1 MAIIISKNGKNA
13 VRLDKSSFEL
23 EDHLQQ
29 YIYDNPETIPLYDIK
44 EDIRLLILAREF
56 ATQSGLIDA
65 IGIDKD
71 GEIYLVETKLYKNPD
86 KRTVVAQVLDYGA
99 SLWFRFTDFNDF
111 ITQINVHTT
120 KDFKQ
125 ELNQRIHDFF
135 GLSEEEVDTLLQN
148 TKQNLKDGNFKFVV
162 LMDHLH
168 DQLKDLIIFLNNNS
182 EFTVYAVELEYYKHK
197 EFEILIPK
205 LYGAQ
210 VKKDLGVKIP
220 QRIPTDDEF
229 IKAYQGRPEYNKV
242 KELVNFF
249 NNLREGRKTIE
260 NVSVAKTPKYLN
272 FYPSPS
278 QKNKISI
285 SLPINPE
292 NEGGGFQF
300 WCPKEIEKGAKKII
314 KEVLPKA
321 ELLKEMTTTFGKIAK
336 WQLKDYLTEVFD
348 KLLRRLS
355 QI

>member
-1 MAIIISKNGKNA
+1 MAIIISKNGKGA
-13 VRLDKSSFEL
+13 VKVDKSSFEL
-23 EDHLQQ
+23 ENHLQQ

-56 ATQSGLIDA
+56 TTSSGSIDA
-65 IGIDKD
+65 LGIDKD

-99 SLWFRFTDFNDF
+99 SLWSHFTDFNDF
-111 ITQINVHTT
+111 IVQINLHTT
-120 KDFKQ
+120 KDFKLD
-125 ELNQRIHDFF
+125 LNQKICNFF
-135 GLSEEEVDTLLQN
+135 GLSGEEIETLLEN
-148 TKQNLKDGNFKFVV
+148 VKQNLRSGNFKFVV

-182 EFTVYAVELEYYKHK
+182 EFTIYAVELEYYKHK

-210 VKKDLGVKIP
+210 VKKDLGIKSP
-220 QRIPTDDEF
+220 QRIPTDDDF

-242 KELVNFF
+242 GELIAFF
-249 NNLREGRKTIE
+249 NDLREGRRAIE
-260 NVSVAKTPKYLN
+260 NVTVTKTPKYLN
-272 FYPSPS
+272 FYASPN
-278 QKNKISI
+278 QENKVSI
-285 SLPINPE
+285 NLPINPDS
-292 NEGGGFQF
+292 EGGGFQF
-300 WCPKEIEKGAKKII
+300 WCPKEIEEGAKKVI

-336 WQLKDYLTEVFD
+336 WQLKDYSTETFD
-348 KLLRRLS
+348 KLLQRFS
-355 QI
+355 QM